1 MKISM
6 KGYRGI
12 EYFRGDRNSFIRIK
26 IPHKWEVW
34 WKGDFFEVVPTRKF
48 ARDCLRDMQQSEE
61 EIDAEDLE
69 IYRKAV
75 AAIKKLP
82 GTWILIGR
90 LSERVERT
98 CSRVVREETLTKL
111 KVAQDEGER
120 LLRVVTRFYKN
131 HGDFGVE

>member
-1 MKISM
+1 M
-6 KGYRGI
+6 KGYRGV

-26 IPHKWEVW
+26 RPHKWQVW
-34 WKGDFFEVVPTRKF
+34 WKGDFFEVVRTRKL
-48 ARDCLRDMQQSEE
+48 ARACLREMQQCED

-90 LSERVERT
+90 LSERAERT
-98 CSRVVREETLTKL
+98 CSRIVRAETLIKL
-111 KVAQDEGER
+111 KAAQEEGER
-120 LLRVVTRFYKN
+120 LLRAATRFYKN
-131 HGDFGVE
+131 HGDFGVK